1 MQHLNESNTVTNQ
14 LSLVEIECDD
24 KACALILLASL
35 PNNWEVM
42 RMVVSSSAGKIKLK
56 YDDIWDLVLSEEVH
70 KRDANIDNAQ
80 DQAFVMENKS
90 RGRSKRPNDKKFNGR
105 SQSRDR
111 SQFKG
116 TRECFYCGE
125 KMAIEEEIVGIGI
138 KTKLKVKMKRMIM
151 RKLL

>member
-1 MQHLNESNTVTNQ
+1 
-14 LSLVEIECDD
+14 
-24 KACALILLASL
+24 
-35 PNNWEVM
+35 
-42 RMVVSSSAGKIKLK
+42 
-56 YDDIWDLVLSEEVH
+56 
-70 KRDANIDNAQ
+70 
-80 DQAFVMENKS
+80 MENKS
-90 RGRSKRPNDKKFNGR
+90 RGKSKRPNDKKFNGR

-116 TRECFYCGE
+116 TRECFYCGK